1 MRIYGR
7 RISKGLA
14 EGKVLITKQPIT
26 FLGGVNPE
34 TGEIVEKN
42 HELEGKCIAN
52 KILVFPHGKGSTVGS
67 YIIYQLRKNG
77 KAPLGM
83 INMKSEPIVATGA
96 IISEIPMIDSLEKD
110 PFEVLRNGMIVLLNA
125 TEGYID
131 VR

>member
-1 MRIYGR
+1 
-7 RISKGLA
+7 
-14 EGKVLITKQPIT
+14 
-26 FLGGVNPE
+26 
-34 TGEIVEKN
+34 
-42 HELEGKCIAN
+42 
-52 KILVFPHGKGSTVGS
+52 
-67 YIIYQLRKNG
+67 
-77 KAPLGM
+77 LGM